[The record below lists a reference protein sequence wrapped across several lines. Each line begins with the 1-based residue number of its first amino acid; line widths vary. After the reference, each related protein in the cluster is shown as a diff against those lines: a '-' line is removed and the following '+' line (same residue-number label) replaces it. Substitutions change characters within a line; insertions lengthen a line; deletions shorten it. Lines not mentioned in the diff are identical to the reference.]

1 MSLAD
6 EGEDPPRRAR
16 RRQRAPS
23 CALTPASG
31 RRASRCIPFYGGAHL
46 FKADTTRGSASWH
59 CAASKPTRRIAA
71 TLAAG
76 VGLPATT
83 TLGDGDLAALYER
96 VRAKL
101 QREPIEDFRLDFEDG
116 FGARPDAEE
125 DAAAESSAREVATRA
140 GERPAAAV
148 HRHSHQVVRRR
159 MEERAARARW
169 ASSST
174 RCWRRPAAACPTTS
188 W

>member
-1 MSLAD
+1 MRAYP
-6 EGEDPPRRAR
+6 GERAA
-16 RRQRAPS
+16 RQPVH
-23 CALTPASG
+23 T
-31 RRASRCIPFYGGAHL
+31 FYGGAHL
-46 FKADTTRGSASWH
+46 FKADTIPRLGELALRSLDAY
-59 CAASKPTRRIAA
+59 APDPA

-76 VGLPATT
+76 VGLAPTT

-101 QREPIEDFRLDFEDG
+101 QREPIEDFRIDFEDG

-125 DAAAESSAREVATRA
+125 DAVAESSAREVATRA
-140 GERPAAAV
+140 RERPAAAV
-148 HRHSHQVVRRR
+148 HRHPHQVVRRR
-159 MEERAARARW
+159 MEGARRAHAR

-174 RCWRRPAAACPTTS
+174 RCSRRPAAACPTTS